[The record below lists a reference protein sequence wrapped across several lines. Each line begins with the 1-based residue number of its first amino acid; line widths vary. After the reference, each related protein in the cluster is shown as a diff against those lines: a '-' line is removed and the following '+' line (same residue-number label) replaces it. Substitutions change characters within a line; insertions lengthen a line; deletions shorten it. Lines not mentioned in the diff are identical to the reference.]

1 MPNDKKLTN
10 TIVVEDINQFV
21 KLLSAWH
28 SSKVDVL
35 NHMMEI
41 PSGTEV
47 TFNSNEP
54 VVLEGNVLKGFVM
67 GISLSLMELGE
78 LPFAAEMEEP
88 EGEDHGQE
96 PEPTVH

>member
-1 MPNDKKLTN
+1 MTQDTN

-47 TFNSNEP
+47 TFNSDEP
-54 VVLEGNVLKGFVM
+54 VVLEGDVLRGFVM
-67 GISLSLMELGE
+67 GINLSLMELGE
-78 LPFAAEMEEP
+78 LPFAVEMEEP
-88 EGEDHGQE
+88 EDEEHGEE
-96 PEPTVH
+96 PAPTVH

>member
-1 MPNDKKLTN
+1 MTNDTN

-28 SSKVDVL
+28 QSKVDVL

-54 VVLEGNVLKGFVM
+54 VVLEGDVLKGFVM

-78 LPFAAEMEEP
+78 LPFVAETEEP
-88 EGEDHGQE
+88 EGEEHGQE

>member
-1 MPNDKKLTN
+1 MTKDTN

-28 SSKVDVL
+28 QSKVDVL

-47 TFNSNEP
+47 AFNSDEP
-54 VVLEGNVLKGFVM
+54 VVLEGDVLRGFCM

-88 EGEDHGQE
+88 LGDEHGQK
-96 PEPTVH
+96 PAPTVH